1 MFNLSR
7 HFKIIFIITVFL
19 SVIFLLFRFLNL
31 PPQHLDQNYQ
41 KKSEILVSGIVPHHL
56 LANDIIDNFFKELIN
71 HRPELI
77 FLISPDHF
85 NQNSFHLSQI
95 ITDKNGANILSS
107 KKLAIDE
114 PAIQHDHGITNLLPY
129 FKKYLPRAEVVPILL
144 ASWISQSEV
153 EQLVNDITLA
163 FPNKNKAVIA
173 SVDFSHYLPQN
184 ALLFHDEKSI
194 RVLNNFEIDKFNK
207 IDVDS
212 AMALY
217 ACRLFAFNQQ
227 LNKIKLINHKT
238 SFDYPQNTLETES
251 LDKEGGTSYY
261 SVIYQKE
268 GGTNIEKLEVQTFLF
283 VGDLMLGRG
292 VSEEVEANGNSYLF
306 QNIKYLSRG
315 VDEIVGNL
323 EGPII
328 ASASEIPHQS
338 LNFGFPPE
346 VLNWLKDFNFTA
358 LSLANNHIADR
369 GLDGF
374 NQTQKYLAEKNI
386 KALGAFN
393 KCDSSALTKIRD
405 HFYIL
410 AINLTFPNKNQCLKE
425 AVSAIQSFKK
435 ESPQDIVIVMPH
447 WGEEYQ
453 MKSSS
458 FQKQAAH
465 QLIDAGADLI
475 IGSHPH
481 VIQEIE
487 DYNGRLIF
495 YSLGNFVFDQYFSS
509 ETQKHLV
516 VGAVFNNNDWRF
528 YLIPLKSQKSQLQFM
543 SPEEEK
549 EALNEL
555 ALKSSLSLQSAIL
568 DGKII
573 KRLKD
578 Q

>member
-1 MFNLSR
+1 MVKNIWGQRF
-7 HFKIIFIITVFL
+7 IFLALIFAFL
-19 SVIFLLFRFLNL
+19 LIGFLLFRPTFW
-31 PPQHLDQNYQ
+31 
-41 KKSEILVSGIVPHHL
+41 
-56 LANDIIDNFFKELIN
+56 
-71 HRPELI
+71 R
-77 FLISPDHF
+77 
-85 NQNSFHLSQI
+85 
-95 ITDKNGANILSS
+95 
-107 KKLAIDE
+107 
-114 PAIQHDHGITNLLPY
+114 
-129 FKKYLPRAEVVPILL
+129 
-144 ASWISQSEV
+144 
-153 EQLVNDITLA
+153 
-163 FPNKNKAVIA
+163 
-173 SVDFSHYLPQN
+173 
-184 ALLFHDEKSI
+184 
-194 RVLNNFEIDKFNK
+194 
-207 IDVDS
+207 
-212 AMALY
+212 
-217 ACRLFAFNQQ
+217 
-227 LNKIKLINHKT
+227 
-238 SFDYPQNTLETES
+238 
-251 LDKEGGTSYY
+251 
-261 SVIYQKE
+261 VIYQKPE
-268 GGTNIEKLEVQTFLF
+268 NIQNKKSEVLSFLF
-283 VGDLMLGRG
+283 AGDVMLGRG
-292 VSEEVEANGNSYLF
+292 VAEQVAQKGPDYLF
-306 QNIKYLSRG
+306 TKIKSLSRG

-328 ASASEIPHQS
+328 APASEIPHQS

-516 VGAVFNNNDWRF
+516 VGAVFNNNDWHF

-568 DGKII
+568 KGH
-573 KRLKD
+573 LLLLNP
-578 Q
+578 